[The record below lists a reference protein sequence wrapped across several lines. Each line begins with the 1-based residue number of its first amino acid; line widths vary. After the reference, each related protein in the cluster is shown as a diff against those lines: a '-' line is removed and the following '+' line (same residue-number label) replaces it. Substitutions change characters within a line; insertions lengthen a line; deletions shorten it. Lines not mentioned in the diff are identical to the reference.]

1 MTRYRLN
8 NIKLPLEAGAEEV
21 WAQTVQRVG
30 SSALRNF
37 RVAKKSL
44 DARRK
49 DNLFW
54 VYAAEFEY
62 DGALETGGDLLE
74 LAPEERLDFTAVC
87 RSDGAAGMNLTAGIN
102 LTGGMNL
109 PGGMKLP
116 GGTGIRAAGD
126 GLRPVVAGSGPA
138 GMMAALCL
146 AEAGLRPI
154 VLERGAAVRERQ
166 KAVQKFWA
174 TGELAP
180 ETNVQFGEGGAG
192 TFSDGKLMTGIKKDM
207 YTAEVFRELT
217 AAGAPEE
224 ILYLAKPHLGT
235 DRLAQIVQNIRAEI
249 VSLGGEYRFQ
259 NRLEDLLADD
269 DGLKAVKIRDAGG
282 SVYEEPVSALVLA
295 IGHSARD
302 TFEMLF
308 RRGVPMTSKAFSVG
322 VRIEHPQ
329 SLIDRAVYHDFA
341 GHPKL
346 GAADY
351 KLAVHLPDGR
361 SAYTFCMCPGGVVV
375 PAASEEGRVVTNGM
389 SYYARD
395 RENANS
401 ALLVGVGPEN
411 FGSDHPLSGMY
422 WQRRLEENAFRAGGS
437 TYAAPAQR
445 VEDLLKGRPS
455 VKGGE
460 VVPSYARGVV
470 WGGFEHVLPAFVTE
484 TLRLSIAEMDR
495 KLHGFNFPDAVMTG
509 VETRSSSPI
518 RILRGDSLQSPLT
531 GLYPCGE
538 GAGYAGGIVSAAA
551 DGIRVALAVLQKH
564 AE

>member
-21 WAQTVQRVG
+21 WAQTVQRAG
-30 SSALRNF
+30 SPALRNF

-87 RSDGAAGMNLTAGIN
+87 RSGGAAGMNLTAG
-102 LTGGMNL
+102 MNL
-109 PGGMKLP
+109 PGGMNLS

-154 VLERGAAVRERQ
+154 VLERGAAVHERQ

>member
-1 MTRYRLN
+1 MLRISN
-8 NIKLPLEAGAEEV
+8 FKLPFGEDEKGLPERLAAELGCPVTNVRILKKAVDARSRSRIWAVYTLEFSVADEASLLK
-21 WAQTVQRVG
+21 QRLSFIEKSEPEPRIG
-30 SSALRNF
+30 LPSSAAF
-37 RVAKKSL
+37 P
-44 DARRK
+44 
-49 DNLFW
+49 
-54 VYAAEFEY
+54 
-62 DGALETGGDLLE
+62 T
-74 LAPEERLDFTAVC
+74 
-87 RSDGAAGMNLTAGIN
+87 
-102 LTGGMNL
+102 
-109 PGGMKLP
+109 
-116 GGTGIRAAGD
+116 
-126 GLRPVVAGSGPA
+126 RPLVVGSGPA
-138 GMMAALCL
+138 GMFAALTL
-146 AEAGLRPI
+146 ARAGARPI
-154 VLERGAAVRERQ
+154 VLERGKAVPERQ
-166 KAVQKFWA
+166 RDVESFWRGGRLQKDS
-174 TGELAP
+174 
-180 ETNVQFGEGGAG
+180 NVQFGEGGAG

-341 GHPKL
+341 GHQKL

-351 KLAVHLPDGR
+351 KLAVHLPNGR

-401 ALLVGVGPEN
+401 ALLVGVGPED

>member
-1 MTRYRLN
+1 MSIYLINNIIVPLEEEADFRREALRALRCKGSDLLKVDIYRKSVDARKKENIRLNYTIAATLKEGVTLRENAKYRLLMED
-8 NIKLPLEAGAEEV
+8 KP
-21 WAQTVQRVG
+21 Q
-30 SSALRNF
+30 F
-37 RVAKKSL
+37 R
-44 DARRK
+44 
-49 DNLFW
+49 
-54 VYAAEFEY
+54 
-62 DGALETGGDLLE
+62 
-74 LAPEERLDFTAVC
+74 P
-87 RSDGAAGMNLTAGIN
+87 GME
-102 LTGGMNL
+102 
-109 PGGMKLP
+109 PMKH
-116 GGTGIRAAGD
+116 
-126 GLRPVVAGSGPA
+126 RPVIIGLGPA
-138 GMMAALCL
+138 GMFCGLMLTRAGYQPVILEQGAPMEERV
-146 AEAGLRPI
+146 ADVEA
-154 VLERGAAVRERQ
+154 
-166 KAVQKFWA
+166 FWQ
-174 TGELAP
+174 EQRLD
-180 ETNVQFGEGGAG
+180 ESSNIQFGEGGAG
-192 TFSDGKLMTGIKKDM
+192 TFSDGKLMTRINDGFCRVVLDEFVAHGAPKEI
-207 YTAEVFRELT
+207 LT
-217 AAGAPEE
+217 AA
-224 ILYLAKPHLGT
+224 KPHIGT
-235 DRLAQIVQNIRAEI
+235 DLLRKVVVAIRQEI
-249 VSLGGEYRFQ
+249 VSLGGEVRFHAAA
-259 NRLEDLLADD
+259 EDIIAKDGKITGVIAQGEEIPCDCLILAP
-269 DGLKAVKIRDAGG
+269 GNAARPLFTCSMERGI
-282 SVYEEPVSALVLA
+282 A
-295 IGHSARD
+295 IEAK
-302 TFEMLF
+302 
-308 RRGVPMTSKAFSVG
+308 PFSVG
-322 VRIEHPQ
+322 ARIEHPQ
-329 SLIDRAVYHDFA
+329 EAIDHAMYGDYA

-346 GAADY
+346 GHAEYQLSERETDTGR
-351 KLAVHLPDGR
+351 AV
-361 SAYTFCMCPGGVVV
+361 YTFCMCPGGVVV

-401 ALLVGVGPEN
+401 ALLVGVGPED

-455 VKGGE
+455 AKGGE